1 MDKKKELDMRKFVKQ
16 PNRLGSLSNPRDLS
30 LGGTKQKK
38 VYTPNVNAVRTKN
51 KTKE

>member
-1 MDKKKELDMRKFVKQ
+1 MNTKKEDEVRQNVKQ
-16 PNRLGSLSNPRDLS
+16 TNRLGSLSNPRDLS

-38 VYTPNVNAVRTKN
+38 VYMPNINAIRSKN